1 MPKTNAERQADFRKR
16 KKNDHRINLILDYQS
31 GHRLD
36 CMALVYGVTKVAML
50 QTIINSAWGKLSEKE
65 LEAIRKLESESYVD
79 L

>member
-1 MPKTNAERQADFRKR
+1 
-16 KKNDHRINLILDYQS
+16 
-31 GHRLD
+31 
-36 CMALVYGVTKVAML
+36 MALVYGVTKVAML